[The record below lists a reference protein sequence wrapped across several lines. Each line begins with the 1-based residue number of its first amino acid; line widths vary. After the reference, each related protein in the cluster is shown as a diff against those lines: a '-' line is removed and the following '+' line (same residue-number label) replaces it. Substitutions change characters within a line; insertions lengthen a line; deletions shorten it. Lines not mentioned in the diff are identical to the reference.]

1 MSSRKS
7 KYTKTPRKTKSI
19 RELLNATS
27 SPVQEEVI
35 VETEREVMAED
46 ENDRLG
52 VNDFLGRQ
60 TRGYQSGIKVPEIQ
74 AHNFEIKP
82 TMLKMLEMNGQYS
95 GNNNEDPNRHLRQ
108 FLDVC
113 DSFKQNGVPSDAVR
127 LILFPYSLQGKAKE
141 WVNNLE
147 GDDVTSWDVLEK
159 KFISRFFPHN
169 KMVDARAALTNFSQ
183 QYGEHLYE
191 AWERFKS
198 LVRQS
203 PGHNME
209 KWVLILIF
217 STRLTPE
224 SKSELNA
231 VTNGGITKQP
241 VNRVWTCL
249 DELSADFIQNNNERR
264 LMKPVEKISED

>member
-35 VETEREVMAED
+35 VETEGEVMAED

-60 TRGYQSGIKVPEIQ
+60 SMGYQSGIKVPEFQ
-74 AHNFEIKP
+74 ANNFEIKP
-82 TMLKMLEMNGQYS
+82 TMLKMLETVS
-95 GNNNEDPNRHLRQ
+95 GC
-108 FLDVC
+108 C

-127 LILFPYSLQGKAKE
+127 LILFHYSLQGKAKE

-209 KWVLILIF
+209 KWVLIQIF

-224 SKSELNA
+224 SKSELNV

-249 DELSADFIQNNNERR
+249 DELSADFIQNT
-264 LMKPVEKISED
+264 LKGG